1 MDPMKEDNFDVIII
15 GSGPAGL
22 QAAIHAAR
30 RQVSVLVLGSV
41 QRSSAFAAHIEN
53 YCCIDGEA
61 GEHMLQQ
68 AREKAEVSGALFLK
82 EDVMSLS
89 RRNGWYLVEVESGRS
104 LRAHALILAM
114 GISRNTLGI
123 ASEKRLKGRGISYC
137 TDCDAGFYKDQTVA
151 VVGCGSAAVG
161 GALTL
166 LFYARQVHLVCER
179 LDTTDYLNEK
189 LRESTIEIHEGRT
202 VTGILGEDVVEGM
215 TLDDGS
221 TVPVSGVFIELGAK
235 GLTSLVGN
243 LGVSLD
249 EETMRYIAT
258 TKKQETNMPGIYAAG
273 DICGPPWQVAKAV
286 GEGCIAGLEAA
297 AYARNQSG

>member
-1 MDPMKEDNFDVIII
+1 MKEDNFDVIII

-89 RRNGWYLVEVESGRS
+89 RMNGWYSVEVESGRS

-123 ASEKRLKGRGISYC
+123 ASEKRLKGRGPSFIFFGPRPPSPS
-137 TDCDAGFYKDQTVA
+137 DAFADIQPIDWPVPDPNRFA
-151 VVGCGSAAVG
+151 SAFWSLSG
-161 GALTL
+161 
-166 LFYARQVHLVCER
+166 
-179 LDTTDYLNEK
+179 
-189 LRESTIEIHEGRT
+189 LR
-202 VTGILGEDVVEGM
+202 DVPAQ
-215 TLDDGS
+215 DS
-221 TVPVSGVFIELGAK
+221 S
-235 GLTSLVGN
+235 
-243 LGVSLD
+243 
-249 EETMRYIAT
+249 
-258 TKKQETNMPGIYAAG
+258 
-273 DICGPPWQVAKAV
+273 
-286 GEGCIAGLEAA
+286 
-297 AYARNQSG
+297 